1 MSGNFGPTQMWQPC
15 VDQRPLELLQNFDT
29 MILSCVHSFQ
39 TVQQNLAHAE
49 QVKVDATLKNEIEHK
64 QRLEDLQ
71 RENTARKVRCA

>member
-1 MSGNFGPTQMWQPC
+1 MTGTAAEFWYMN
-15 VDQRPLELLQNFDT
+15 
-29 MILSCVHSFQ
+29 LSCVQWFQ

-71 RENTARKVRCA
+71 RENTARKVSCA